1 MTASKSPNVHEEIAA
16 LDEIERELVRLTTAD
31 LEERRR
37 GRREA
42 AFTPAPTFP
51 NTFEAVIPA
60 NAGIHTECDV
70 PTENEGAVTPPG
82 DGSRRAPGV
91 SQANGLDDGL

>member
-42 AFTPAPTFP
+42 VFTPAPPLFSTESK
-51 NTFEAVIPA
+51 TVIPA

-70 PTENEGAVTPPG
+70 PTENEGAVTQRG

-91 SQANGLDDGL
+91 S